1 MPAQADPS
9 ESLDNHPRK
18 LGWIGTTALA
28 MGGSNQSLFLIAAL
42 FVGQGAIPGQGS
54 AAVPLLVLGLVLS
67 WMAAPAWTELVLMS
81 PNRVGGIAA
90 ACTRAFQPYSSL
102 LSALTGTCYWWGW
115 VPTCGLTALFSATAI
130 VHWISPDTILAS
142 GSGVS
147 LIVPG
152 LATAIIIAF
161 TLLNLCGLTWVTA
174 FAVPIAFASAI
185 LAFLA
190 MFIPMLSGAVDWRR
204 AFDFHLTTPFPG
216 MFGHFTSIMAGLYLI
231 GFAAPAFEA
240 ATCHV
245 GETRNPNRN
254 VPLAV
259 LASGGMATVYFI
271 FLPIIWLGALGPGP
285 LGQDLA
291 MSLGPVFAPLL
302 GSSAKAAAIGFMMF
316 NMFHGTLQPL
326 AGASRSLSQLSD
338 DGLLPRVLGLRSRT
352 DSPWVATLLTAG
364 VAIGFMWIGD
374 PIWLVAAAN
383 FTYLISVCMPNVAAW
398 LLRQDAPNAERPYRA
413 PRGAIAI
420 GLVASAVWLL
430 SAVFGFQQFGLPT
443 VLIGLAMAYSG
454 AGLYVWRKVEDHL
467 AQGEQ
472 ALKPSLHVTLTGAML
487 LVLVLDGAGYL
498 LAVRSLP
505 VQDGPLSV
513 ALEDIFVLVALLTLA
528 VGLVL
533 PGIIANTAEEIAER
547 AEQMASGA
555 VLNFSRA
562 MTALGQGNLEEAQ
575 FTAPMTPMVV
585 RSRDELGRMASS
597 FNRLQDEVAIAAV
610 GLEGAREGL
619 RANRQ
624 ELTSTNVT
632 LTQKIAEG
640 ELLQEQLRVE
650 RDRAEAA
657 SRAKS
662 QFLAMMSHEIRTPLN
677 AVLGM
682 AQVIARSELS
692 AEQRA
697 RVGVI
702 ATSGEA
708 LLAVLNDLLDL
719 SKIESGKLELEKT
732 EVDIVGLVR
741 DAREAFATLADEKG
755 LSLDLEIDPG
765 AEGLYEGD
773 PARIGQILANLV
785 SNAVKFTEAGKVTI
799 YLARPADSIVLK
811 VSDTGIGVSK
821 EQQARLFQKF
831 SQADSSVT
839 RRFGGTGLGLAIVND
854 LTTLMNGS
862 VELTSRIGKGSTF
875 TVSLPLPKL
884 AEDAGESHWP
894 QEVAHP
900 PASLATLRILV
911 AEDNPTN
918 QLVLRTILNQF
929 DIDPVIVPDGVEA
942 VHQWQT
948 KTWDVIL
955 MDVQMPQMDGMAAC
969 QMIRESEL
977 AQGRAPTPIIALTA
991 NVMPD
996 QIEMYLARGM
1006 TDVVA
1011 KPIQIERLL
1020 QVITDLLDDPASPA
1034 GSLSDGTR
1042 GLSG

>member
-1 MPAQADPS
+1 MNVHADPNV
-9 ESLDNHPRK
+9 SLDNHPRRM
-18 LGWIGTTALA
+18 GWIGTTALA

-42 FVGQGAIPGQGS
+42 FVGQGSIPGQGS
-54 AAVPLLVLGLVLS
+54 AAVPLLIVGLILS

-90 ACTRAFQPYSSL
+90 VCTRAFRPYSSL

-115 VPTCGLTALFSATAI
+115 VPTCGLTAIFSASAI
-130 VHWISPDTILAS
+130 VHWVLPGAPIPLVAS
-142 GSGVS
+142 
-147 LIVPG
+147 
-152 LATAIIIAF
+152 AIIIAF
-161 TLLNLCGLTWVTA
+161 TTLNLLGLKWVTA

-190 MFIPMLSGAVDWRR
+190 MLIPIFSGSVDWKQ
-204 AFDFHLTTPFPG
+204 AFDFHLTTPFDG
-216 MFGHFTSIMAGLYLI
+216 LFGQFTSIMAGLYLI

-245 GETRNPNRN
+245 GETKNPNRN
-254 VPLAV
+254 VPIAV
-259 LASGGMATVYFI
+259 FASGGMATVYFI
-271 FLPIIWLGALGPGP
+271 FLPVVWLGTLGPGP

-291 MSLGPVFAPLL
+291 ISLGPVFAPLL
-302 GSSAKAAAIGFMMF
+302 GSFAKAAAIGFMMF

-326 AGASRSLSQLSD
+326 AGASRALSQLSE
-338 DGLLPRVLGLRSRT
+338 DGLLPRVLGLRSST

-364 VAIGFMWIGD
+364 VSIGFMLIGD

-398 LLRQDAPNAERPYRA
+398 LLRRDAPEAERPYRA
-413 PRGAIAI
+413 PKGTIAL
-420 GLVASAVWLL
+420 GLIASGVWLL
-430 SAVFGFQQFGLPT
+430 SAIFGFQQFGLPT
-443 VLIGLAMAYSG
+443 VLFGLAMAYSG
-454 AGLYVWRKVEDHL
+454 AALYVWRKIEDRL
-467 AQGEQ
+467 AMGQSPF
-472 ALKPSLHVTLTGAML
+472 KPSLHVTLTGAML

-498 LAVRSLP
+498 MAVRSIP
-505 VQDGPLSV
+505 VGDGGLSV
-513 ALEDIFVLVALLTLA
+513 ALEDIFVGVALLTLA

-533 PGIIANTAEEIAER
+533 PGIIAKSAEEIADR

-555 VLNFSRA
+555 VLNFSKA
-562 MTALGQGNLEEAQ
+562 MTALGKGDLDAAH
-575 FTAPMTPMVV
+575 FTEPMTPMVV
-585 RSRDELGRMASS
+585 RSRDELGQMAAS

-619 RANRQ
+619 RANRR
-624 ELTSTNVT
+624 EITATNVA

-650 RDRAEAA
+650 RDKAEAA

-682 AQVIARSELS
+682 TQVISRSELS
-692 AEQRA
+692 PEQRS
-697 RVGVI
+697 RLGVI

-741 DAREAFATLADEKG
+741 DARAAFATLADEKQ
-755 LSLDLEIDPG
+755 LALNLEIDPS
-765 AEGLYEGD
+765 AEGLFEGD

-785 SNAVKFTEAGKVTI
+785 SNAVKFTEAGHVTI
-799 YLARPADSIVLK
+799 SLSRPAESLILK

-821 EQQARLFQKF
+821 EQQGRLFQKF

-854 LTTLMNGS
+854 LTDLMHGS
-862 VELTSRIGKGSTF
+862 VELDSRIGKGSTF
-875 TVSLPLPKL
+875 TVTLPLPRL
-884 AEDAGESHWP
+884 SQSAVDARWS
-894 QEVAHP
+894 QEAAGP
-900 PASLATLRILV
+900 PASLSTLRILV
-911 AEDNPTN
+911 AEDNATN

-929 DIDPVIVPDGVEA
+929 DVDPVIVPDGVEA

-948 KTWDVIL
+948 NTWDVIL

-969 QMIRESEL
+969 QMIRESEV
-977 AQGRAPTPIIALTA
+977 AQGRSPTPIIALTA

-1020 QVITDLLDDPASPA
+1020 QVITDILDGPDAPA
-1034 GSLSDGTR
+1034 GAQATGT
-1042 GLSG
+1042 GGPPA